1 MKRLALWIFV
11 FAAVS
16 AVAQSAP
23 KRPKITGID
32 HVDFY
37 TTDAAA
43 VGRLYTVELGLQSFP
58 PVEPGETQRYM
69 VGKQWV
75 GYRPAPDAG
84 SINRMDHVAFRTDKC
99 EAMRAY
105 LAANGVRVPGSVRHT
120 EAGRSFQVKDPDGHA
135 IEFIQPAGMM
145 AIKIDDEK
153 HEPKPDPVSRRII
166 HAGFIVRDR
175 AAEDHFYKDILGF
188 HLYWYGGMH
197 DRTDW
202 VSMQVPDG
210 TDWIEYM
217 LNQPAN
223 PDQHQAGVMNH
234 FSLGVADMKAAQ
246 AKLEAHGWKPHGE
259 EQAKLGRDG
268 KWQLNLYDP
277 DQTRVEIMEFT
288 PAEKPCCS
296 EFQGKHPSD
305 KD

>member
-1 MKRLALWIFV
+1 MKRLALWILIC
-11 FAAVS
+11 AAVS

-37 TTDAAA
+37 TTDFAANEK
-43 VGRLYTVELGLQSFP
+43 LFTVTLGLESLP
-58 PVEPGETQRYM
+58 AVEAGQIQRYE
-69 VGKQWV
+69 VGNQWV
-75 GYRPAPDAG
+75 GYRLAPDPS
-84 SINRMDHVAFRTDKC
+84 SINRIDHVAFRTDNC

-105 LAANGVRVPGSVRHT
+105 LAAKGVSVPGSFT
-120 EAGRSFQVKDPDGHA
+120 TSNTGELTFQVRDPEGHV
-135 IEFIQPAGMM
+135 IEFVQPTGEVRLKAHRPGD
-145 AIKIDDEK
+145 AI
-153 HEPKPDPVSRRII
+153 PDPVSRRLI

-175 AAEDHFYKDILGF
+175 ALEDHFYKDILGF
-188 HLYWYGGMH
+188 DLYWYGGMH
-197 DRTDW
+197 ERTDW
-202 VSMQVPDG
+202 VSMQVPNG

-217 LNQPAN
+217 LNQPEN
-223 PDQHQAGVMNH
+223 PDQHIAGVMNH

-259 EQAKLGRDG
+259 EQAKIGKDG
-268 KWQLNLYDP
+268 KWQLNLFDP

-296 EFQGKHPSD
+296 EFQGKHPSE